1 MNSSLISGLLPVF
14 KPKGITSKDVS
25 RNVLRICGKKLKLGH
40 VGTLDPMASGV
51 LPLLFG
57 EATKLQD
64 YLLDS
69 NKKYDFEITLGYLT
83 DTLDAEGTVLDRRGF
98 DHVKFADIKALLSD
112 FCGLQLQA
120 PPLYS
125 AVKVKGKPLYKYAR
139 QGQSADI
146 DIEKLSRQVEI
157 FHLDVLKLEGDKIFG
172 ILECSKGTYVRSL
185 VRDLCFKLDTFGTL
199 TALSRTLSA
208 GVDIDH
214 TKNLDFDLNSEEKIL
229 NALIPIVD
237 INLGFPKFA
246 NFSELEMN
254 SLKQGKSVI
263 LSRERQLEI
272 ISLDQKKMSD
282 YGSFQRFL
290 ALDLRNIPFAIVDC
304 AMKSDNCLELQVR
317 RGINL

>member
-1 MNSSLISGLLPVF
+1 MNSISGLLPVF

-25 RNVLRICGKKLKLGH
+25 RNVLRIFGKKLKLGH

-83 DTLDAEGTVLDRRGF
+83 DTLDAEGAVLDRCSY
-98 DHVKFADIKALLSD
+98 DHVKLADINSLLSD

-125 AVKVKGKPLYKYAR
+125 AVKVNGKPLYKYAR

-146 DIEKLSRQVEI
+146 DIEKLTRQVEI
-157 FHLDVLKLEGDKIFG
+157 FHLEILKFEGDKIFG
-172 ILECSKGTYVRSL
+172 VLECSKGTYVRSL
-185 VRDLCFKLDTFGTL
+185 VRDLCFKLKTLGTL

-208 GVDIDH
+208 GVDIKSA
-214 TKNLDFDLNSEEKIL
+214 KNLDTDLNTEEKIVS
-229 NALIPIVD
+229 AIIPIVD
-237 INLGFPKFA
+237 VSLGFPKFT
-246 NFSELEMN
+246 NFSDLEI
-254 SLKQGKSVI
+254 SDLKQGKSVI
-263 LSRERQLEI
+263 LNSERQREI
-272 ISLDQKKMSD
+272 YCLDHETMEDS
-282 YGSFQRFL
+282 GSIQRFL
-290 ALDLRNIPFAIVDC
+290 ALDSRNFPFAIVDC
-304 AMKSDNCLELQVR
+304 SKKSDNSLELQVR